1 MLQLLLAQLVVPP
14 TQRGPIR
21 LPQTGTTQ
29 EEVLV
34 DDTSNIKTRIEI
46 GEEEKRIINSN
57 IKEDDKPYVIEGL
70 SIYSADKT
78 DKLLNKCKRFQQID
92 SHTRAL
98 FCLNL
103 VQNELKR
110 EGYITTAVTLEKR
123 KDQTIF
129 HVKEGRIAQ
138 VVIRGEES
146 SLRLRKRIEDKT
158 KFILGGIL
166 HIPTLQRNLRLLKL
180 EAGVNSVDA
189 KLSLL
194 KEKPELAKLEITIT
208 EGDEPWRGRISLSN
222 SGNNGSGELSFNS
235 SFLKKNAIV
244 NGDMFFLFGES
255 SGTPNPKLGGLNGS
269 LSYTLPISERL
280 YLTASA
286 GYNKKKFIELS
297 KAENGLSNVQIQ
309 ASGQLEWIIKEDLTQ
324 RHSLFINLVN
334 SKSNLY
340 LRKKSLPKEFFP
352 DIVREPIS
360 GYLKYG
366 LNSTVIHDQTSLNGS
381 VFLINGIAAMTPKAQ
396 RQELNKIS
404 IDAGQAKAIGGLISV
419 NWAVAQNLKLKI
431 LSGGQ
436 WAFNNLSPIMQFS
449 LGSDI
454 GLRGLPSQLTSGDSG
469 WLTTLETPFTIWRNK
484 KSFLEFV
491 PFFGRGGVYTT
502 IAKGHKNDDV
512 GTAGIFLRWM
522 DGAQWIVELGWVDS
536 IETKDNQGSW
546 QQWSLADGLYAQAS
560 FRF

>member
-29 EEVLV
+29 GEVLV

-92 SHTRAL
+92 SHKRAL

-110 EGYITTAVTLEKR
+110 EGYITTAITLEKR

-158 KFILGGIL
+158 KFILGEIL

-352 DIVREPIS
+352 DIVREPMS

-366 LNSTVIHDQTSLNGS
+366 LNSTVIHNQTSLNGS

>member
-29 EEVLV
+29 GEVLV

-70 SIYSADKT
+70 SIYSAVKT
-78 DKLLNKCKRFQQID
+78 DKLLNKCKRFQHID
-92 SHTRAL
+92 SHKRAL

-110 EGYITTAVTLEKR
+110 EGYITTVVTLEKR

-158 KFILGGIL
+158 KFILGEIL

-352 DIVREPIS
+352 DIVREPMS

-366 LNSTVIHDQTSLNGS
+366 LNSTVIHNQTSLNGS

-419 NWAVAQNLKLKI
+419 NWVVAQNLKLKI

-491 PFFGRGGVYTT
+491 PFFGGGGVYTT

>member
-194 KEKPELAKLEITIT
+194 KEKLELAKLEITIT

>member
-29 EEVLV
+29 GEVLV

-70 SIYSADKT
+70 SIYSAVKT
-78 DKLLNKCKRFQQID
+78 DKLLNKCKRFQHID
-92 SHTRAL
+92 SHKRAL

-110 EGYITTAVTLEKR
+110 EGYITTVVTLEKR

-158 KFILGGIL
+158 KFILGEIL

-352 DIVREPIS
+352 DIVREPMS

-366 LNSTVIHDQTSLNGS
+366 FNSTVIHNQTSLNGS

-419 NWAVAQNLKLKI
+419 NWVVAQNLKLKI

>member
-70 SIYSADKT
+70 SIYSAVKT

-92 SHTRAL
+92 SRERAL

-158 KFILGGIL
+158 KFILGEIL

-352 DIVREPIS
+352 DIVREPMS

-366 LNSTVIHDQTSLNGS
+366 LNSTVIHNQTSLNGS

>member
-29 EEVLV
+29 GEVLV

-70 SIYSADKT
+70 SIYSAVKT

-92 SHTRAL
+92 SHKRAL

-110 EGYITTAVTLEKR
+110 EGYITTVVTLEKR

-158 KFILGGIL
+158 KFILGEIL

-352 DIVREPIS
+352 DIVREPMS

-366 LNSTVIHDQTSLNGS
+366 LNSTVIHNQTSLNGS

-491 PFFGRGGVYTT
+491 PFFGGGGVYTT

-522 DGAQWIVELGWVDS
+522 DGAQWVVELGWIDS